1 MVNFRHI
8 LASLYKIICLLAAA
22 WLLGI
27 IIFIANIPDEHTPS
41 TELTDAVIV
50 LTGGSLRLEEGVNI
64 FQAFPSKKL
73 LISGIGEGVTIKD
86 LPTTSH
92 HLDED
97 MQNKIVLGEIA
108 SSTITNA
115 YETKIFMELNNFR
128 SMRLVTSS
136 YHIPRT
142 KLIFEHVLP
151 NVTIIY
157 HPVYSANFRKN
168 GYYISPKSF
177 LMVSNEYNKYLLTL
191 AIVADEIFFEYW
203 DAMILYIA
211 SSISKAF

>member
-1 MVNFRHI
+1 MVSFRHI
-8 LASLYKIICLLAAA
+8 LASVYKIICLFASA

-27 IIFIANIPDEHTPS
+27 IVFIANIPDEHIPS
-41 TELTDAVIV
+41 MEITDAVVV

-64 FQAFPSKKL
+64 FHSFPSKKL

-92 HLDED
+92 HLDEN
-97 MQNKIVLGEIA
+97 MRNKIVLGEIA
-108 SSTITNA
+108 NSTITNA

-151 NVTIIY
+151 NITIIY
-157 HPVYSANFRKN
+157 HPVYPANFRKN